1 MKQKANKGRN
11 KAEKW
16 KKDDK
21 VILST
26 KYLVFKEKPVKK
38 LVNWY
43 ISPYIIEE
51 MIFTNIVKLRLLTV
65 EHGSLHQAY
74 YDNMLEPLP

>member
-1 MKQKANKGRN
+1 M
-11 KAEKW
+11 

-21 VILST
+21 VMLST

-38 LVNWY
+38 LVNWH
-43 ISPYIIEE
+43 ISPHIIEE

-65 EHGSLHQAY
+65 EYGSLHQAY
-74 YDNMLEPLP
+74 HSSILGPLL

>member
-1 MKQKANKGRN
+1 MKQKASKGRN

-21 VILST
+21 VMLST
-26 KYLVFKEKPVKK
+26 KYLVFKEKSVKK

-51 MIFTNIVKLRLLTV
+51 MIFTNMIKLRLLTV
-65 EHGSLHQAY
+65 EHGLLYQAY
-74 YDNMLEPLP
+74 HGNMFGPLP